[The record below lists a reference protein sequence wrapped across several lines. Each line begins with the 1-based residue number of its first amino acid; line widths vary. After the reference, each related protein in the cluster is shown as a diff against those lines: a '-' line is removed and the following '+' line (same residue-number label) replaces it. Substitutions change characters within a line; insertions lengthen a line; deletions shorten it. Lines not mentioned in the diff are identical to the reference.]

1 MVRKRDDRS
10 KDDRRTKAGELGI
23 KMAMWDFNHCDPKR
37 CSGKKLSRLGLIKSL
52 RVGQK
57 FGGVVISPNG
67 KVPVSPDDRD
77 IVEDHGAAVVECSWA
92 RITEITFSK
101 LGGRHER
108 LLPYLVAANP
118 VNYGRPPGD
127 STALKHWRHVLP

>member
-1 MVRKRDDRS
+1 M
-10 KDDRRTKAGELGI
+10 
-23 KMAMWDFNHCDPKR
+23 
-37 CSGKKLSRLGLIKSL
+37 
-52 RVGQK
+52 
-57 FGGVVISPNG
+57 ISPNG

-108 LLPYLVAANP
+108 LLLYFVPANP

-127 STALKHWRHVLP
+127 STALKHWRHVLAITGHFDWAEEVLSHFSWGAGDLL